1 MKRLLLPTLIA
12 AQMSAPSA
20 LAETLTSA
28 KNAAAPALQ
37 EELLVTGT
45 RDSRV
50 IQLAETVEITPDAAQ
65 LLRKAPGASVNGNGP
80 LTGIPQYRGMYG
92 DRIKVTVNGS
102 TLSSGGPNWMDP
114 PLSYAPAAQ
123 LESLEV
129 TRGIAPVS
137 AGQETIGGAIN
148 AKTWDG
154 DFSESSDFNTSSR
167 IRAGGQSVDQ
177 GSLVSAAVVVANDA
191 HKIKVSILDERG
203 DDARFADGNI
213 EPTEYQRQRL
223 DIGYGIRFGH
233 HSLQFDYGRNETDDT
248 GTPALPMDIDY
259 IDADLASARYTF
271 DNGKFTSNV
280 RVYGSDIE
288 HGMNNYSLRQAPM
301 SSGMYRQNIAEGE
314 NRGFSV
320 DIASGNWKAG
330 IDGHSEIHN
339 SNIDNLNNANF
350 FVVNFNDAE
359 RDIIGAFIEHEY
371 EFSGG
376 VETELGLRVNRVSM
390 DADEVDA
397 TPAQMMMSMPVMD
410 MGGMGMMSTM
420 MMPSPAM
427 MLRDNFNNADRSQED
442 NNIDWVAKAYLPTSD
457 TTTLYAGLARKSR
470 SASYQERYL
479 WLPMQATA
487 GLADGRTYTGNL
499 ELDAEVAHEIELG
512 FDLDSTDLTLSPRI
526 FYRNVD
532 DYIQG
537 TATGDS
543 NASNF
548 VNMMNMMN
556 MMNGTSNA
564 APLQF
569 NNIDAELYGFDM
581 DWRYSFSSNVSIS
594 GLINYVRGKR
604 TDSNSNDNLYRIAP
618 LNASLALNYTG
629 NSWGVTVEGVAYD
642 KQDKVSEFNGEQ
654 ESDGYGL
661 LNLRGQWQVTQSARL
676 GFGVDNILD
685 RDYQDHLTGTNRVN
699 GNADIASGEK
709 LPGYGRNAY
718 ARIDFEF

>member
-12 AQMSAPSA
+12 VQMSSQAVFAESFSASPSTTAP
-20 LAETLTSA
+20 E
-28 KNAAAPALQ
+28 LQ

-45 RDSRV
+45 RDSRI

-65 LLRKAPGASVNGNGP
+65 LLRKAPGANVNGNGP

-148 AKTWDG
+148 AKTWSG
-154 DFSESSDFNTSSR
+154 DFSNTEEFEVSSR
-167 IRAGGQSVDQ
+167 LRAGGQTVDR
-177 GSLVSAAVVVANDA
+177 GSLASAAVVLANDT
-191 HKIKVSILDERG
+191 HKIKVSALDERG
-203 DDARFADGNI
+203 NDARFADGDI
-213 EPTEYQRQRL
+213 EPTEYQRHRF
-223 DIGYGIRFGH
+223 DIGYGVRFGN

-259 IDADLASARYTF
+259 IDADLASALYAF
-271 DNGKFTSNV
+271 DNGKLAANV
-280 RVYGSDIE
+280 KIYGSDIE

-301 SSGMYRQNIAEGE
+301 ANGMYRQNIAEGE

-339 SNIDNLNNANF
+339 SNIDNINNPNF

-359 RDIIGAFIEHEY
+359 RDIIGAFVEHKY
-371 EFSGG
+371 EFSNGL
-376 VETELGLRVNRVSM
+376 ETELGLRANQVSM
-390 DADEVDA
+390 DADEVDG
-397 TPAQMMMSMPVMD
+397 TPAQMMMS

-420 MMPSPAM
+420 MMPSPGM

-442 NNIDWVAKAYLPTSD
+442 NNIDWVAKAYYPASD
-457 TTTLYAGLARKSR
+457 ATTLYAGFARKSR

-499 ELDAEVAHEIELG
+499 ELDAEVAHELELG
-512 FDLDSTDLTLSPRI
+512 FDVDAKALTLSPRI
-526 FYRNVD
+526 FYREVD

-537 TATGDS
+537 TATSDS

-548 VNMMNMMN
+548 VNMMN

-581 DWRYSFSSNVSIS
+581 DWRYSFSNKVSIS

-604 TDSNSNDNLYRIAP
+604 TDSNNDDNLYRITP
-618 LNASLALNYTG
+618 LNASLALNYTA
-629 NSWGVTVEGVAYD
+629 NNWGLTIEGVAYD
-642 KQDKVSEFNGEQ
+642 QQDKVSEFNGEQ
-654 ESDGYGL
+654 ESAGYGL
-661 LNLRGQWQVTQSARL
+661 LNARGQWQITQSARL
-676 GFGVDNILD
+676 GFGVDNILN
-685 RDYQDHLTGTNRVN
+685 REYQDHLTGTNRVN
-699 GNADIASGEK
+699 GNTDIANGEK

>member
-12 AQMSAPSA
+12 AQMSASTAVAESLSA
-20 LAETLTSA
+20 SKST
-28 KNAAAPALQ
+28 AAPVLQ

-45 RDSRV
+45 RDTRV

-65 LLRKAPGASVNGNGP
+65 LLRKAPGANVNGNGP

-148 AKTWDG
+148 AKTWSG
-154 DFSESSDFNTSSR
+154 DFSNTEEFDVSAR
-167 IRAGGQSVDQ
+167 LRAGGQTVDK
-177 GSLVSAAVVVANDA
+177 GTLASAAVVVANDT
-191 HKIKVSILDERG
+191 HKIKVSALDERG
-203 DDARFADGNI
+203 DDAQFADGDI
-213 EPTEYQRQRL
+213 APSEYQRQRF
-223 DIGYGIRFGH
+223 DIGYGVRFGH
-233 HSLQFDYGRNETDDT
+233 HTLQFDYGRNETDDT

-259 IDADLASARYTF
+259 IDADLASALYTF
-271 DNGKFTSNV
+271 DNGKLAANV
-280 RVYGSDIE
+280 NVYGSDIE

-301 SSGMYRQNIAEGE
+301 ANSMYRQNIAEGE

-320 DIASGNWKAG
+320 DIASGNWKVG
-330 IDGHSEIHN
+330 VDGHSEIHN
-339 SNIDNLNNANF
+339 SNIDNINNPNF
-350 FVVNFNDAE
+350 FVINFNDAE
-359 RDIIGAFIEHEY
+359 RNIVGAFVEHKY
-371 EFSGG
+371 EFSNGL
-376 VETELGLRVNRVSM
+376 ETELGLRANRVSM

-397 TPAQMMMSMPVMD
+397 TPAQMMMSMPVMNMG
-410 MGGMGMMSTM
+410 MGGMNMMSTM

-427 MLRDNFNNADRSQED
+427 MLRDNFNSADRSQED
-442 NNIDWVAKAYLPTSD
+442 NNIDWVAKAYYPTSE
-457 TTTLYAGLARKSR
+457 TTTLYTGLARKSR

-499 ELDAEVAHEIELG
+499 ELEAEVAHELELG
-512 FDLDSTDLTLSPRI
+512 FDVDANALMLSPRV
-526 FYRNVD
+526 FYREVD

-537 TATGDS
+537 TVTSDS

-548 VNMMNMMN
+548 VNMMNS
-556 MMNGTSNA
+556 MNGTSNA

-581 DWRYSFSSNVSIS
+581 DWRYRFTEQVSVS

-629 NSWGVTVEGVAYD
+629 NNWGLTLEGVAYD
-642 KQDKVSEFNGEQ
+642 QQDKVSEFNGEQ
-654 ESDGYGL
+654 ESAGYGL
-661 LNLRGQWQVTQSARL
+661 LNIRGQWQITSSARL
-676 GFGVDNILD
+676 GFGVDNALD
-685 RDYQDHLTGTNRVN
+685 REYRDHLTGTNRVN
-699 GNADIASGEK
+699 GNADIANGEK